1 MGGQMIYIPKLFTLA
16 ELLHTDCEVPNVP
29 TFEAVHNLS
38 VLAQNILDPIRAFH
52 WKRVIHVNSG
62 YRSKQVNDFIKGA
75 QNSQHMTGQAADITA
90 GSKDLNKQLFE
101 VIVKSGLKFDQLID
115 EKGYQWIHISYN
127 HQGNRQQI
135 LHL

>member
-1 MGGQMIYIPKLFTLA
+1 MIYVPKFFTLT
-16 ELLHTDCEVPNVP
+16 ELLHTDQHVPNVP

-38 VLAQNILDPIRAFH
+38 VLAQNLLDPIRAFH
-52 WKRVIHVNSG
+52 WQRVINVNSG
-62 YRSKQVNDFIKGA
+62 YRSKAVNELVHGSPT
-75 QNSQHMTGQAADITA
+75 SQHMTGQAADITA

-115 EKGYQWIHISYN
+115 EKDYRWIHISYSER
-127 HQGNRQQI
+127 GNRQQI